1 MNDTTQQ
8 IDIAVSS
15 LTYAIKGQHLLERY
29 GYIAWAGRDHQR
41 SSGCGYQ
48 LSVKYKDEQQ
58 KKRAFEILREN
69 GIKLKENGESGGGQS

>member
-1 MNDTTQQ
+1 MNHMTQQ

-29 GYIAWAGRDHQR
+29 GYIAWASRDHQR

-48 LSVKYKDEQQ
+48 IGVKCKDEQQ
-58 KKRAFEILREN
+58 AERAFEILREN
-69 GIKLKENGESGGGQS
+69 GIKLKESRDSGGGRS